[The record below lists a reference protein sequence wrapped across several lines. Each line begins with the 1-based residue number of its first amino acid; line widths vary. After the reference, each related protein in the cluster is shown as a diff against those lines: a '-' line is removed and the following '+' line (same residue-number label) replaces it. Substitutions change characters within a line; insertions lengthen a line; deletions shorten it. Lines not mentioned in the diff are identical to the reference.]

1 MIIWFEMRNR
11 VDVDLNGWG
20 AVGGLIIRN
29 LQEKLFSIKKPKQ
42 QQQKSSQETWRLF
55 CAGQL

>member
-1 MIIWFEMRNR
+1 MRNR

-20 AVGGLIIRN
+20 AVGGFIIRN
-29 LQEKLFSIKKPKQ
+29 LQEKLFSIKRPKQ
-42 QQQKSSQETWRLF
+42 QQQKSSQETWSLF